1 MSKYVRPTGPQTTE
15 WYAGECLD
23 CGVTMVK
30 RYVHMSDM
38 NGKKHVGYGGRCTT
52 CTPRYARKKKD
63 EDLKR
68 SGAIEVLEV
77 LTKFPRV
84 TKREIEYMLKKYK
97 EESK

>member
-1 MSKYVRPTGPQTTE
+1 MSGPKPVE
-15 WYAGECLD
+15 WDAGFCVD
-23 CGVTMVK
+23 CGVQMVK
-30 RYVHMSDM
+30 RYVYMTDMS
-38 NGKKHVGYGGRCTT
+38 GKKHAGYGGRCTT
-52 CTPRYARKKKD
+52 CTPRHARKKKD
-63 EDLKR
+63 EELKR